1 MDYATLK
8 LVHQTTVAL
17 SLVGFFVR
25 GVGSLSGARW
35 VRFRVARIVPVL
47 VDTLLLAS
55 AIALAW
61 MMRLSPLDAPWLV
74 AKIVALIIYIALGV
88 VALKPEAPLPM
99 RAASWVA
106 ALAVFG
112 YIVSVAIA
120 KDPRGFLSAL

>member
-1 MDYATLK
+1 MPA
-8 LVHQTTVAL
+8 
-17 SLVGFFVR
+17 
-25 GVGSLSGARW
+25 
-35 VRFRVARIVPVL
+35 L

-61 MMRLSPLDAPWLV
+61 TLRLSPLDKPWVL
-74 AKIVALIIYIALGV
+74 AKIVALVVYIALGI
-88 VALKPEAPLPM
+88 VALKPEAPLPV

-120 KDPRGFLSAL
+120 KNPRGFLGAV

>member
-8 LVHQTTVAL
+8 LVHQSTVAL

-35 VRFRVARIVPVL
+35 VRFRVARIVPAL

-61 MMRLSPLDAPWLV
+61 TLRLSPLDTPWLL
-74 AKIVALIIYIALGV
+74 AKIVALVVYIALGI
-88 VALKPEAPLPM
+88 VALKPEAPLPV

-120 KDPRGFLSAL
+120 KTPRGFLGAL